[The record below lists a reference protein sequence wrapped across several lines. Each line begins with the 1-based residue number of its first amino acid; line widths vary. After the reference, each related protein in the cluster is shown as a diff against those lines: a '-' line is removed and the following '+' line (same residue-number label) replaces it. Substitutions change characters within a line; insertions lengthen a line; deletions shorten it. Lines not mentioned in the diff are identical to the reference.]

1 MKAALLALLA
11 AALLGL
17 GGAAAFVWIGV
28 YDISVTAQHTQP
40 VYSLLKF
47 AMDRSVGLRARDIE
61 PPPNLEDARVLRTG
75 AACYRDACLQ
85 CHGGPGT
92 PPDGIG
98 LSMQPLPGPLI
109 DAADR
114 WHERELYWITRHGVK
129 MTGMPA
135 WEHRLGEDELWAVVA
150 FVKRLPSYSPASFDA
165 ALDDAPAALC
175 RPPDAPASRAGDAVR
190 GLQTFHHYA
199 CNSCHVIPGVTGA
212 QVHVGPPLAGMASRQ
227 SIAGALPNTPEAMV
241 RWLRDPQGVDAHTA
255 MPALGVSEQDARDM
269 AAYLATLR

>member
-11 AALLGL
+11 AALVAL
-17 GGAAAFVWIGV
+17 GGAVAFVWSGV

-47 AMDRSVGLRARDIE
+47 AMDRSVALRARDIE
-61 PPPNLEDARVLRTG
+61 TPDLDDDRTLRTG

-92 PPDGIG
+92 APAGIG

-109 DAADR
+109 DAAKR
-114 WHERELYWITRHGVK
+114 WRERELYWITRHGVK

-135 WEHRLGEDELWAVVA
+135 WQHRLSEDELWAVVA
-150 FVKRLPSYSPASFDA
+150 FVKHLPSYSPAAFRA
-165 ALDDAPAALC
+165 ALDDAPPALC
-175 RPPDAPASRAGDAVR
+175 RAPAAPATGPGDALR

-199 CNSCHVIPGVTGA
+199 CNGCHVIPGVTGA
-212 QVHVGPPLAGMASRQ
+212 DVQVGPPLAGMASRRL
-227 SIAGALPNTPEAMV
+227 IAGELPNTQAAMV
-241 RWLRDPQGVDAHTA
+241 RWLRDPLGVDPHTA
-255 MPALGVSEQDARDM
+255 MPPLGVSERDARDM